1 MPSGPP
7 VSGWGDVKPAKTRT
21 RAAFLAAEGGAWDF
35 GGRLWRDCG
44 ADTLPLRLAH
54 RYRESFCLACTAG
67 VRIQKTAQNS
77 NSGAF
82 FTPEV
87 PAKGAWERTPNRRSL
102 ATERLPEG
110 GGGGGGGGEFV
121 QNSSSGAFLPSGIYL
136 NRRGSKMA
144 MPLGSIFGPP
154 LLAPTLPRLSST
166 TPLASGPWPLA
177 RQKHAPRLNSG
188 AFLAV
193 RVQLDSS
200 WATHL
205 LVSCWRAM
213 FFPSARGSE
222 NRGPGRF
229 APGA

>member
-1 MPSGPP
+1 M
-7 VSGWGDVKPAKTRT
+7 
-21 RAAFLAAEGGAWDF
+21 DF

-110 GGGGGGGGEFV
+110 GVEGGEGGELV

-144 MPLGSIFGPP
+144 MPLGNIFSPP

-166 TPLASGPWPLA
+166 TPLASRPWPLA
-177 RQKHAPRLNSG
+177 RQKHAPRSNSC
-188 AFLAV
+188 AFSGGEASAGFQLGYTFAGFMLAGNV
-193 RVQLDSS
+193 
-200 WATHL
+200 
-205 LVSCWRAM
+205 
-213 FFPSARGSE
+213 FPSGWT
-222 NRGPGRF
+222 PLMTYF
-229 APGA
+229 

>member
-7 VSGWGDVKPAKTRT
+7 VSGWGDVKPAKTQT

-82 FTPEV
+82 FTPDG
-87 PAKGAWERTPNRRSL
+87 PANGVWERAPNRRSL

-110 GGGGGGGGEFV
+110 GGGGGGGGGIRSKLEFWRLFAIGHLFK
-121 QNSSSGAFLPSGIYL
+121 SSRIQDG
-136 NRRGSKMA
+136 N
-144 MPLGSIFGPP
+144 
-154 LLAPTLPRLSST
+154 
-166 TPLASGPWPLA
+166 
-177 RQKHAPRLNSG
+177 APRKYFRPAASRSHIATIILHHT
-188 AFLAV
+188 ACKWAV
-193 RVQLDSS
+193 
-200 WATHL
+200 AT
-205 LVSCWRAM
+205 
-213 FFPSARGSE
+213 G
-222 NRGPGRF
+222 
-229 APGA
+229 